1 MNVPIVFIPFVQ
13 IALTITYLFL
23 YGMALRDA
31 ARQAPKL
38 IWSLKALVALVFYVG
53 GLVGLF
59 VVWIFFVEIVTL
71 ALGLM
76 LGVELTGAALSP
88 IAESPLVRLVA
99 YLLAGFGMLYP
110 YRFLTGWLYRKLDG
124 VWGRLRGLPAS
135 STTTTS

>member
-1 MNVPIVFIPFVQ
+1 MTLLFIPFVQ
-13 IALTITYLFL
+13 TALTITYLFL

-38 IWSLKALVALVFYVG
+38 IWPLKALVAPVLYVG
-53 GLVGLF
+53 GLVGIF
-59 VVWIFFVEIVTL
+59 VASIFFIMIVTL
-71 ALGLM
+71 ALGLT
-76 LGVELTGAALSP
+76 LGVELVEAELSP
-88 IAESPLVRLVA
+88 IAQSPPVH
-99 YLLAGFGMLYP
+99 LLAYILGGFGMLYP